1 MIENEKEKYESL
13 LNITEML
20 IKRHQREKRKNGG
33 DFNIF
38 NILDKKSAELSH
50 EKFIF
55 DLINPKG
62 SHSQDTK
69 FLKLFLENV
78 LEILDFDF
86 ENAYVE
92 QERPIK
98 SMDMD
103 GRIDLFIESKKYI
116 IAIEIKIY
124 AKEQKKQIARYQ
136 KYIEEQKN
144 GRKAKVYYL
153 TLFGEDSETVDK
165 ESEIEC
171 KSISFKEQIIEWTK
185 LSIEK
190 AALFPKIREVLYQ
203 YLDTIMD
210 LTNIL
215 EGGLEMELVELLLKN
230 KNIQYAEELYKA
242 VGEAKATVEY
252 EFWIKLNNEIS
263 IEFINLGFA
272 RINSEEDE
280 DWDITKESIQKI
292 RQVKK
297 NAVGICYEKEE
308 MRIQIL
314 QWNGNKFVFWV
325 GFLNDEEIDK
335 DILNKIKEKG
345 IYNEDEERGRYI
357 ELNNE
362 LCFTDDSFYK
372 LFEKDGIDI
381 KVKEISLETHIVKL
395 IATFLPNELQM
406 VSSSLSTFLAL
417 N

>member
-1 MIENEKEKYESL
+1 MRGGNVMIENEKAKYESL

-381 KVKEISLETHIVKL
+381 KVKEISLEIKE
-395 IATFLPNELQM
+395 FLKNIEEIIK
-406 VSSSLSTFLAL
+406 
-417 N
+417 

>member
-1 MIENEKEKYESL
+1 MRGGNVMIENEKEKYESL

-86 ENAYVE
+86 ENSYVE

-98 SMDMD
+98 SMNTN
-103 GRIDLFIESKKYI
+103 GRIDLFIESKDYI

-124 AKEQKKQIARYQ
+124 AKEQENQIARYQ

-144 GRKAKVYYL
+144 GRKSKVYYL
-153 TLFGEDSETVDK
+153 TLFGEDSNTVDK
-165 ESEIEC
+165 KSEIEC

-203 YLDTIMD
+203 YLDTIMN

-215 EGGLEMELVELLLKN
+215 EGGLEMELTELLLKN
-230 KNIQYAEELYKA
+230 KNIQYAEELYEA
-242 VGEAKATVEY
+242 VGEAKAIVEC
-252 EFWIKLNNEIS
+252 EFWLKLNNEIS
-263 IEFINLGFA
+263 MELNELGFV
-272 RINSEEDE
+272 RNNSEEED
-280 DWDITKESIQKI
+280 DWDITKKNIKKI
-292 RQVKK
+292 RQEKK
-297 NAVGICYEKEE
+297 NAVGISYGKEE
-308 MRIQIL
+308 MRIQVL
-314 QWNGNKFVFWV
+314 QWNCSNFVFWV
-325 GFLNDEEIDK
+325 GFLDDEEIDK
-335 DILNKIKEKG
+335 NILNKIEEKG
-345 IYNEDEERGRYI
+345 IDKKDEERGRYI
-357 ELNNE
+357 ALNNE
-362 LCFTDDSFYK
+362 LCFTNDSFYK
-372 LFEKDGIDI
+372 LLEKDGIDV
-381 KVKEISLETHIVKL
+381 KVKEISSEIKE
-395 IATFLPNELQM
+395 FLKNIEEIIK
-406 VSSSLSTFLAL
+406 
-417 N
+417 

>member
-1 MIENEKEKYESL
+1 MRGGNVMIENEKAKYESL

-20 IKRHQREKRKNGG
+20 IKRHQLEKRKNGG

-381 KVKEISLETHIVKL
+381 KVKEISLEIKE
-395 IATFLPNELQM
+395 FLKNIEEIIK
-406 VSSSLSTFLAL
+406 
-417 N
+417 

>member
-1 MIENEKEKYESL
+1 MRGGNVMIENEKAKYESL

-215 EGGLEMELVELLLKN
+215 ASCKTN
-230 KNIQYAEELYKA
+230 
-242 VGEAKATVEY
+242 
-252 EFWIKLNNEIS
+252 
-263 IEFINLGFA
+263 
-272 RINSEEDE
+272 
-280 DWDITKESIQKI
+280 
-292 RQVKK
+292 
-297 NAVGICYEKEE
+297 
-308 MRIQIL
+308 
-314 QWNGNKFVFWV
+314 
-325 GFLNDEEIDK
+325 
-335 DILNKIKEKG
+335 
-345 IYNEDEERGRYI
+345 
-357 ELNNE
+357 
-362 LCFTDDSFYK
+362 
-372 LFEKDGIDI
+372 
-381 KVKEISLETHIVKL
+381 
-395 IATFLPNELQM
+395 
-406 VSSSLSTFLAL
+406 
-417 N
+417 

>member
-1 MIENEKEKYESL
+1 MRGGNVMIENEKEKYESL

-171 KSISFKEQIIEWTK
+171 KSISFKEEIIEWTK

-381 KVKEISLETHIVKL
+381 KVKEISLEIKE
-395 IATFLPNELQM
+395 FLKNIEEIIK
-406 VSSSLSTFLAL
+406 
-417 N
+417 

>member
-381 KVKEISLETHIVKL
+381 KVKEISLEIKE
-395 IATFLPNELQM
+395 FLKNIEEIIK
-406 VSSSLSTFLAL
+406 
-417 N
+417 